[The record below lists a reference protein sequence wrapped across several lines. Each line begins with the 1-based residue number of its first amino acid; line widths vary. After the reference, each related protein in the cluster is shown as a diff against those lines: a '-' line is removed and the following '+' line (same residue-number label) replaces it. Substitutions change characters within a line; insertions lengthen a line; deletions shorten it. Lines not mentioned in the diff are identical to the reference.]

1 LISISSFDRLSSRR
15 IIHQLYHSY
24 QHRNMRPTRMRSLL
38 TRLLMPLLLCGL
50 TACVYRVDVQQGNLL
65 DQTDID
71 AVQIGM
77 TRSQVRFLL
86 GTPVAGTGFRKDR
99 WDYMYYLKPG
109 KGSTVLQHWVIVWFE
124 DDKVSKIDQ
133 DVPIDKSS

>member
-1 LISISSFDRLSSRR
+1 
-15 IIHQLYHSY
+15 
-24 QHRNMRPTRMRSLL
+24 MRSLL
-38 TRLLMPLLLCGL
+38 TRLVIPFLLCGL

-86 GTPVAGTGFRKDR
+86 GTPVAGTGLRKNR

-109 KGSTVLQHWVIVWFE
+109 KSTKALQHWVVVWF
-124 DDKVSKIDQ
+124 DGDTVIKIDQ
-133 DVPIDKSS
+133 DVPVDKPS

>member
-1 LISISSFDRLSSRR
+1 LISISGVDRLSSAR
-15 IIHQLYHSY
+15 IIHELYNSY
-24 QHRNMRPTRMRSLL
+24 QHRNMGRTLMRSLL
-38 TRLLMPLLLCGL
+38 TRLLIPLLICGL

-71 AVQIGM
+71 AVRIGM

-86 GTPVAGTGFRKDR
+86 GTPVTGTGFRKDR

-109 KGSTVLQHWVIVWFE
+109 KSTQALQHWVIVWF
-124 DDKVSKIDQ
+124 DGDTVSKIDQ

>member
-1 LISISSFDRLSSRR
+1 
-15 IIHQLYHSY
+15 
-24 QHRNMRPTRMRSLL
+24 MGPTLMRSLL
-38 TRLLMPLLLCGL
+38 TRLLLPLLLCGL

-109 KGSTVLQHWVIVWFE
+109 KSRNTRQRWVIVRFDGDTVTE
-124 DDKVSKIDQ
+124 VDP
-133 DVPIDKSS
+133 DVPIGNRG

>member
-1 LISISSFDRLSSRR
+1 MGPNL
-15 IIHQLYHSY
+15 
-24 QHRNMRPTRMRSLL
+24 MRSLL
-38 TRLLMPLLLCGL
+38 TRILMPLVLCGL
-50 TACVYRVDVQQGNLL
+50 SACVYRVDVQQGNLL

-86 GTPVAGTGFRKDR
+86 GTPVAGTGFRQDR

-109 KGSTVLQHWVIVWFE
+109 KSSDTLQHWVIVWFE
-124 DDKVSKIDQ
+124 DDKVIKVDQ
-133 DVPIDKSS
+133 DVPVEQPT

>member
-1 LISISSFDRLSSRR
+1 
-15 IIHQLYHSY
+15 
-24 QHRNMRPTRMRSLL
+24 MGPTLMRSLL
-38 TRLLMPLLLCGL
+38 TRLLLPLLLCGL

-109 KGSTVLQHWVIVWFE
+109 KSSTVLQHWVIVWFE
-124 DDKVSKIDQ
+124 DDKVTRIDQ
-133 DVPIDKSS
+133 DVPVNKTS

>member
-1 LISISSFDRLSSRR
+1 
-15 IIHQLYHSY
+15 
-24 QHRNMRPTRMRSLL
+24 MGPTLMRSLL
-38 TRLLMPLLLCGL
+38 TRLLIPLLLCGL

-86 GTPVAGTGFRKDR
+86 GTPLAGTGLRKDR

-109 KGSTVLQHWVIVWFE
+109 KSDTALQHWVIIWFKDE
-124 DDKVSKIDQ
+124 VVTKIDQ
-133 DVPIDKSS
+133 DVPVDKQS